1 MSSNLI
7 LNDEIVEKTINNKS
21 FQKKNKKKRIKLK
34 SNKKNPVRMKSKKQ
48 LSQKKIQ
55 LKNLGVNLKD

>member
-21 FQKKNKKKRIKLK
+21 FQKKNKKKE
-34 SNKKNPVRMKSKKQ
+34 
-48 LSQKKIQ
+48 
-55 LKNLGVNLKD
+55 